1 MFSRPLVLRTVL
13 LVLSHERLSS
23 SYIIISRRLIVR
35 KSVSEAHRRFEIRR
49 ASSIIDMIDK
59 KGLKKASDAK
69 ENREKQLSCTCPV
82 AEIYNKDESTLYTL
96 K

>member
-1 MFSRPLVLRTVL
+1 M
-13 LVLSHERLSS
+13 
-23 SYIIISRRLIVR
+23 
-35 KSVSEAHRRFEIRR
+35 
-49 ASSIIDMIDK
+49 DMIDK

-82 AEIYNKDESTLYTL
+82 AEINKDESTLYTL

>member
-1 MFSRPLVLRTVL
+1 M
-13 LVLSHERLSS
+13 
-23 SYIIISRRLIVR
+23 
-35 KSVSEAHRRFEIRR
+35 
-49 ASSIIDMIDK
+49 DMIDK